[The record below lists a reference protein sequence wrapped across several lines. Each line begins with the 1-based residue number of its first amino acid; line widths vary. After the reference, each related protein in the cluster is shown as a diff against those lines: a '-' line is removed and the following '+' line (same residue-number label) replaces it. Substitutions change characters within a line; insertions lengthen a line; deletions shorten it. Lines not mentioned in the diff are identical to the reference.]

1 MSKPISK
8 YEKEVMGRIDQ
19 LRINKGYSMEFFSEF
34 IGVDL
39 ETYKRTKYN
48 KIRADL
54 DFIRAVGEKFP
65 ANMDYILFGKAG
77 QNYKLIN
84 TYISGSNE
92 ERAQV
97 FDELARFSRDEK
109 KAMERHAEKLRKKA
123 IEKYDVDY
131 QTDAGLVEK
140 PKRKSTTAVKKTAE
154 KVAVKSQKK

>member
-1 MSKPISK
+1 
-8 YEKEVMGRIDQ
+8 
-19 LRINKGYSMEFFSEF
+19 
-34 IGVDL
+34 
-39 ETYKRTKYN
+39 
-48 KIRADL
+48 
-54 DFIRAVGEKFP
+54 
-65 ANMDYILFGKAG
+65 MDYILFGKAG